1 MSQPNRHVAIL
12 AYDQLCMFEFGIAVE
27 VFGLPRPEFAHLDW
41 YSHEIVGIEPGPYR
55 ATGGIS
61 VEASHDLARLEHAG
75 LIVVPGWR
83 GAQQPVP
90 EPLIAALRAAHA
102 RGARIATLCSG
113 VFVPAR
119 AGLLDGRRATT
130 HWRYADTLRTELP
143 AITVEPDILYAE
155 DGTLFTAAGS
165 AAGIDLCLHIVRQD
179 FGAEI
184 ANAVAR
190 RLVLPAHRDGGQAQF
205 VARPVARERRGRI
218 GPLLDTLRARLNESW
233 SITRMAEAA
242 RLSERSLIRHFND
255 ATGLSPLTW
264 LIAERVERTKELLE
278 TSPLDLDAI
287 AEASGFRSQE
297 TLRHHFRA
305 KTGVSPSAF
314 RRSFG
319 DRAQQALSD

>member
-1 MSQPNRHVAIL
+1 MDRPNRHVAIL

-27 VFGLPRPEFAHLDW
+27 VFGLARPEFAHLDW
-41 YSHEIVGIEPGPYR
+41 YTHEIVGIEPGPYR
-55 ATGGIS
+55 AGGVS
-61 VEASHDLARLEHAG
+61 VAASHDLSRLQHAG

-83 GAQQPVP
+83 GAKMPVP
-90 EPLIAALRAAHA
+90 EPLVEALRTAHA

-130 HWRYADTLRTELP
+130 HWRYAETLRAEFP
-143 AITVEPDILYAE
+143 GIEVEPDILYSE
-155 DGTLFTAAGS
+155 DGNLLTAAGS

-184 ANAVAR
+184 ANTVAR

-205 VARPVARERRGRI
+205 VARPVAKERRGRI
-218 GPLLDTLRARLNESW
+218 GPLLDTLRGRLDEDW
-233 SITRMAEAA
+233 SIARMAALA
-242 RLSERSLIRHFND
+242 MLSERTLIRHFNE

-264 LIAERVERTKELLE
+264 LITERVERTKELLE
-278 TSPLDLDAI
+278 TTDFGLDAI

-319 DRAQQALSD
+319 RIAAA